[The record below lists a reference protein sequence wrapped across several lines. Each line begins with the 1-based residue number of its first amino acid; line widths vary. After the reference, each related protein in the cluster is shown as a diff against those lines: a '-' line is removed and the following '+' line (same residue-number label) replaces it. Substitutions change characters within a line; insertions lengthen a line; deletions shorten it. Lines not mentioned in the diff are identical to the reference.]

1 MKARIA
7 FLSLLTFVTL
17 LLVAAPAT
25 ASVVY
30 TNGPINGS
38 ILAYGINSGYVTG
51 NSFTTPSSPTQ
62 ITGLHIGVWMY
73 PGDSF
78 SSVDVLIG
86 PVFWSAGY
94 ADVSLA
100 PTGFTDLGAN
110 SYGYDIQQIDFM
122 FPLPVNLP
130 PSQTLYLT
138 LLNAVGKYGAQ
149 IFWDENDGP
158 SSAQNDV
165 LGPIG
170 SEAFWLTGPNVVTPT
185 PEPASLLLMG
195 TGLLGAIGYGRR
207 RLVSPKD

>member
-30 TNGPINGS
+30 TNGPINGN
-38 ILAYGINSGYVTG
+38 ILAYGINSGYVTS
-51 NSFTTPSSPTQ
+51 NSFTTPSSRSLV
-62 ITGLHIGVWMY
+62 TGLHVGVWMY

-86 PVFWSAGY
+86 FSPFGFA
-94 ADVSLA
+94 VSFTA
-100 PTGFTDLGAN
+100 VSTGFADLGAN
-110 SYGYDIQQIDFM
+110 SYGYDIQQIDFA
-122 FPLPVNLP
+122 LPIPVSLP

-138 LLNAVGKYGAQ
+138 LSNAVDKYGAQ
-149 IFWDENDGP
+149 VFWDENDGP
-158 SSAQNDV
+158 SSAENNV

-185 PEPASLLLMG
+185 PEPASLLLLG